1 MEYLVTIAIMFA
13 AVICFSLLALLVNQ
27 LVSSG
32 LTYEKFISDKFTE
45 LEEWIVKVEHCN
57 WPRSID
63 AIRLIEIRK
72 SLEDAF
78 EYDFNVIIEE
88 FHFYQNLSPH
98 LRSQLMI
105 ELFGPFESKFDLFFG
120 QLERLFINE
129 VIINLFARTYLP
141 GETVLKPGE
150 PVSGIMFIM

>member
-1 MEYLVTIAIMFA
+1 MEYLVTIAIMFLA
-13 AVICFSLLALLVNQ
+13 IFSFSLLTLLVNQ

-32 LTYEKFISDKFTE
+32 LTYEKFISDKFTK
-45 LEEWIVKVEHCN
+45 LEEWIVTVEKCN

-88 FHFYQNLSPH
+88 FHFY
-98 LRSQLMI
+98 
-105 ELFGPFESKFDLFFG
+105 
-120 QLERLFINE
+120 
-129 VIINLFARTYLP
+129 
-141 GETVLKPGE
+141 
-150 PVSGIMFIM
+150 